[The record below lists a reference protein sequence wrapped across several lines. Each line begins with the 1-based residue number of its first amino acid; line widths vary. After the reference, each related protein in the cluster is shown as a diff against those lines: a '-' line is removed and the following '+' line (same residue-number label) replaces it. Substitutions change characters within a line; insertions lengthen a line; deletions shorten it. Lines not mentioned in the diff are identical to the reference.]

1 MCHSNRA
8 ITVFCA
14 VILDTSDATNAA
26 EISIIGG
33 NVKNIGDKVEIQCK
47 YDYHIFYKPTFIING
62 VSTDL
67 EENKDGLRE
76 YAHNSSSIL
85 CPYARFG
92 FCTVHTLTLSSVS
105 RDYNGTT
112 YQCHAWRH
120 PSGKSGIV
128 TLIVR
133 GGHNLQTHILSSIH
147 TQTHTHTP
155 RTHRHTNTHTPHTQ
169 THTHTHT
176 THTHTHTP
184 LHYPDM

>member
-1 MCHSNRA
+1 M
-8 ITVFCA
+8 
-14 VILDTSDATNAA
+14 
-26 EISIIGG
+26 
-33 NVKNIGDKVEIQCK
+33 KNIGDKVEIQCK
-47 YDYHIFYKPTFIING
+47 YDYHIIHNAAFIING
-62 VSTDL
+62 VTTDL
-67 EENKDGLRE
+67 EKNTDRLAE
-76 YAHNSSSIL
+76 YTHNSSLID
-85 CPYARFG
+85 CPYALHSY
-92 FCTVHTLTLSSVS
+92 CTVHTLTLSSVS

-155 RTHRHTNTHTPHTQ
+155 HTHTHTHTHTQ

-176 THTHTHTP
+176 HTLYCTVLICSHSLLEEWTQHTM
-184 LHYPDM
+184 LHQQAGIK

>member
-1 MCHSNRA
+1 MCHSSRA
-8 ITVFCA
+8 ITVLCA
-14 VILDTSDATNAA
+14 VILDTAEATNAA

-33 NVKNIGDKVEIQCK
+33 NVKNIGDKAEIQCK

-62 VSTDL
+62 VTTDL

-76 YAHNSSSIL
+76 YAHNSSSIH
-85 CPYARFG
+85 CPYAQFG

-120 PSGKSGIV
+120 PSGKSGSGFV
-128 TLIVR
+128 ALIVR

-147 TQTHTHTP
+147 TQTH
-155 RTHRHTNTHTPHTQ
+155 NSL
-169 THTHTHT
+169 
-176 THTHTHTP
+176 
-184 LHYPDM
+184 LHCPDM